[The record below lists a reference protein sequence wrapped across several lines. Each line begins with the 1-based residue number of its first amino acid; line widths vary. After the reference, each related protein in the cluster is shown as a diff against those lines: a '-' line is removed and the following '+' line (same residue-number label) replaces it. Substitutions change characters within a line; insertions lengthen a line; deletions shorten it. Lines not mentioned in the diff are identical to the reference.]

1 MHLLSKSWSEV
12 AFFDSNVFRVGVLCS
27 VCFSGLHGSRIHS
40 NFIGFRYVF
49 WVLVLF
55 VTQSLSTSFGNATE
69 TQDTCL
75 LNSLPKILAWWL
87 HTCVYLLPGSG
98 SFWWRW
104 WTDCLWLTIMR
115 LWVHLLPS
123 KLSRFLCN
131 PIHMIDWVSSSMCYK
146 GAFLAFSLY
155 QMWLKDSA
163 MC

>member
-1 MHLLSKSWSEV
+1 MDLLSKSWSEV

-40 NFIGFRYVF
+40 NFIGFRYVS

-55 VTQSLSTSFGNATE
+55 MTKSSHSFWKCHWNLGHMF
-69 TQDTCL
+69 
-75 LNSLPKILAWWL
+75 NSLPKILAWWL

-104 WTDCLWLTIMR
+104 WTNCLWLTLMR

-123 KLSRFLCN
+123 CETKGTLQKLEKHKN
-131 PIHMIDWVSSSMCYK
+131 PLQNIRCHLESK
-146 GAFLAFSLY
+146 NNALLFHREN
-155 QMWLKDSA
+155 
-163 MC
+163 